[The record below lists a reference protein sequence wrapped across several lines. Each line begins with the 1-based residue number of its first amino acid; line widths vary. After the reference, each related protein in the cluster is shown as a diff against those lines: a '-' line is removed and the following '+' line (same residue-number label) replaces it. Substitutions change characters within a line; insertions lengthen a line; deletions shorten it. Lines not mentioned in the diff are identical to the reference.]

1 VENALALFAEGGT
14 VPFIA
19 RYRKERT
26 GEMNEVQ
33 LRALLERHT
42 YLTELVERKAAILK
56 SIEEQGKL
64 TDDLRAKIGACLQKT
79 ELEDLYL
86 PYKPKKR
93 TRATVAKE
101 KGLEPLASFI
111 RDLNVPDA
119 AAVDLEAEGA
129 RYVSAELGVRSAAEA
144 LQGAS
149 DILAEAVSEK
159 ADLRQHLRDY
169 LLKEGFFTSRIKEE
183 YPAGTTKFEMY
194 RDYKVKVQNI
204 ASHNMLALR
213 RGETEGILTFTIEF
227 DPVVVSSYVES
238 QEIHAPAAN
247 VRSLSGMLADA

>member
-1 VENALALFAEGGT
+1 MNILELIAQELSLGPNQIQSALSLFAEGGT

-42 YLTELVERKAAILK
+42 YLTELEERKTAILK

-64 TDDLRAKIGACLQKT
+64 TEELKSRIEACLQKT

-93 TRATVAKE
+93 TRATMARE
-101 KGLEPLASFI
+101 KGLEPLASFVKGI
-111 RDLNVPDA
+111 NAGDA
-119 AAVDLEAEGA
+119 APADLSAEAA
-129 RYVSAELGVRSAAEA
+129 RYISEELGVQSADDA

-149 DILAEAVSEK
+149 DILAEEVSEK
-159 ADLRQHLRDY
+159 AELRRHLREY
-169 LLKEGFFTSRIKEE
+169 LMKRGLFRLPHQGRVSR
-183 YPAGTTKFEMY
+183 
-194 RDYKVKVQNI
+194 R
-204 ASHNMLALR
+204 HNQ
-213 RGETEGILTFTIEF
+213 
-227 DPVVVSSYVES
+227 V
-238 QEIHAPAAN
+238 
-247 VRSLSGMLADA
+247 